1 MAAYV
6 VVGVCQEAKPVAQ
19 TQVLRRVLMG
29 GISTNR
35 CPVLPVVVLVRT
47 GPSGPGSR
55 NALLLVVVGSVWHTV
70 GS

>member
-1 MAAYV
+1 MYV
-6 VVGVCQEAKPVAQ
+6 GVGVCQEYMPVAQ

-35 CPVLPVVVLVRT
+35 CLVARTCLLVR
-47 GPSGPGSR
+47 
-55 NALLLVVVGSVWHTV
+55 ADLLLRGLVMERWWFVVVGSVWHTV